1 MNPRWT
7 ALITAAMLPFAGLLD
22 LCFYWIGGN
31 AATISAVM
39 LSIRVKYPFVAY
51 CVAYAFGMFLS
62 HVFIP
67 SGVSEAPAKIDVL
80 ARMIM
85 AFSPIFSAIF
95 VIASNDGGNAA
106 AVEHVIDPSEQMR
119 FALALVV
126 SLLVG
131 GLVGRF
137 FLCQHPLAGVIK

>member
-7 ALITAAMLPFAGLLD
+7 ALITACMLPVAGLMDVL
-22 LCFYWIGGN
+22 FYWIGGN

-39 LSIRVKYPFVAY
+39 LSIRVMYPSVAY
-51 CVAYAFGMFLS
+51 CVAYAFGMFLA

-67 SGVSEAPAKIDVL
+67 SSAPLPSVVEIL

-85 AFSPIFSAIF
+85 AFAPIFSAIF
-95 VIASNDGGNAA
+95 VIAFGEGGNPAD
-106 AVEHVIDPSEQMR
+106 VQHILDPAEQTK
-119 FALALVV
+119 FALGLLVA
-126 SLLVG
+126 LLVG

-137 FLCQHPLAGVIK
+137 VLCQHPLAGVVK